1 MAVGSENVINVV
13 IPVVAR
19 FGIASDK
26 EEVIVDNPIV
36 LTPSIFLYVI
46 DDIPDISTMSPSER
60 PWGTVDKPVTLPSS
74 IENSK
79 LSTIVFVV
87 PTDTIGCPVIWP
99 TLAVIVASLKFIL
112 SLTLYP
118 VPDSL
123 TVTFVIVEESTPL
136 TFIIAF
142 EFKESS
148 SKGYLLN
155 SSFNP
160 KWVTFLL

>member
-1 MAVGSENVINVV
+1 M

-46 DDIPDISTMSPSER
+46 DDIPDISTMSPPER
-60 PWGTVDKPVTLPSS
+60 PWGTVDTPVTLPSS
-74 IENSK
+74 IENFK
-79 LSTIVFVV
+79 LLTTVFVV
-87 PTDTIGCPVIWP
+87 PTDTIGCPIIWSI
-99 TLAVIVASLKFIL
+99 LAVIVASLKFNL
-112 SLTLYP
+112 SFTLYP

-123 TVTFVIVEESTPL
+123 TVTFVIVEESTPS

-155 SSFNP
+155 
-160 KWVTFLL
+160 